1 MRPGDGRIATGLGS
15 WREVVRKDK
24 TWSPIRRN
32 EDLGASQDGE
42 RTDLEARAR
51 PPGAY
56 HGNPDRRRLVLS
68 VYLAAVAS
76 ISTLSSG

>member
-1 MRPGDGRIATGLGS
+1 LRPGAGRIAKGLGS
-15 WREVVRKDK
+15 WQEVVRMDK

-32 EDLGASQDGE
+32 EDLGAGQDGE

-51 PPGAY
+51 PLGAY
-56 HGNPDRRRLVLS
+56 HGDPDRRRLVLS